1 MAAALKNIL
10 HPTTVQNPTIFTPHA
25 HLYDGNQYRN
35 FTNNNA
41 TASNVSV
48 TTNSPKKRTHSNV
61 DKSNVPRPYKCTMC
75 HKAFYRLEHQTRH
88 IRTHTGEKPHR
99 CDFSGCE
106 KRFSRSDE
114 LTRHRRIHTNTNKR
128 DKRKTQK
135 MNGMDFKSNLP
146 TPRFDPSRPYDDE
159 EDFGIGMFPDR
170 FRSRSNSDSSTISS
184 SSSSSVG
191 SNMSVSLLSSVNN
204 SHQIH
209 APMASTYSTN
219 YYSSRVLHH
228 SLLNDYAPLET
239 TTKRR
244 RNSEPEYMMLSPQL
258 SAISFDAQ
266 SNSSQV
272 CHDSGSDEDEIFTPV
287 HSPEHSPSLG
297 PHVVGSDTFS
307 NSSNFNNN
315 FIPVYSG
322 GMTANNFHQWK
333 QNDFQ
338 NYTANFNNSAP
349 ILASNRISDI
359 VNDPTF
365 SPRVRTLPPLTGNGS
380 TSSSTA
386 VSTTSVSSNNH
397 SNYGFDFNRSAF
409 LPPVRY

>member
-10 HPTTVQNPTIFTPHA
+10 HPTTVHNPTIFTQHA

-41 TASNVSV
+41 TSTNVSV
-48 TTNSPKKRTHSNV
+48 TINSPKKRTHSTV

-75 HKAFYRLEHQTRH
+75 YKAFYRLEHQTRH

-99 CDFSGCE
+99 CDFAGCE

-114 LTRHRRIHTNTNKR
+114 LTRHKRIHNNTNKR

-135 MNGMDFKSNLP
+135 MTGMDFKNNVP
-146 TPRFDPSRPYDDE
+146 PPRFDLSRPFDDDE
-159 EDFGIGMFPDR
+159 DIGFGMFSDR
-170 FRSRSNSDSSTISS
+170 FYRSRSNSDSSTISS

-191 SNMSVSLLSSVNN
+191 SNMSGNVSLLGSVSNN
-204 SHQIH
+204 HQIH
-209 APMASTYSTN
+209 APMAATYSSS
-219 YYSSRVLHH
+219 YYPPRMLHH
-228 SLLNDYAPLET
+228 PLLNDYASLE

-244 RNSEPEYMMLSPQL
+244 RNSEPEYMMLSPPL
-258 SAISFDAQ
+258 SAIPFDAQ
-266 SNSSQV
+266 SSSSQF
-272 CHDSGSDEDEIFTPV
+272 CHDSGSDEDEILTPV

-297 PHVVGSDTFS
+297 PHVVGSDTFT

-315 FIPVYSG
+315 FIPVYNG
-322 GMTANNFHQWK
+322 GNNFQWK
-333 QNDFQ
+333 QNEFQ
-338 NYTANFNNSAP
+338 NYAANFNNSAP

-365 SPRVRTLPPLTGNGS
+365 SPSVRTLPPLTSNGN
-380 TSSSTA
+380 TSSSSA

-397 SNYGFDFNRSAF
+397 SNFSFDFNRSAF
-409 LPPVRY
+409 FPPVHRY